1 MAALERFAW
10 WLGYAFV
17 IIGGTELAFLLM
29 TVIGLAACKAWICM
43 SNRCRDICKAES
55 LIHEYRRNRGEFL
68 RWLEIMNAMDSIQ

>member
-29 TVIGLAACKAWICM
+29 AVIGLAACKAWISA
-43 SNRCRDICKAES
+43 SNKFRDICKAES
-55 LIHEYRRNRGEFL
+55 LIHEYRRNREEFL
-68 RWLEIMNAMDSIQ
+68 RWLEIMKLV